1 MKRREKQLIIL
12 ATLVFAVFLVVL
24 VIPRVL
30 DYYQQGRQDIALMQ
44 DRILRYQNLAAAT
57 DQWLER
63 EALKT
68 AEIAELETWVFS
80 GNDPNLIGNSVQ
92 RALRQ
97 ALEKAGVS
105 VREMSVARYSY
116 VDGWLMVTQDMS
128 FSLDQQ
134 HVLPFLNALQELR
147 PRLFV
152 QTFSV
157 ARNRRQYTG
166 NITVV
171 VFADVKP

>member
-1 MKRREKQLIIL
+1 MKRNEKQLIIL

-44 DRILRYQNLAAAT
+44 DRIFRYQNLAAAT

-92 RALRQ
+92 WALRQ

-171 VFADVKP
+171 GFGDVKR